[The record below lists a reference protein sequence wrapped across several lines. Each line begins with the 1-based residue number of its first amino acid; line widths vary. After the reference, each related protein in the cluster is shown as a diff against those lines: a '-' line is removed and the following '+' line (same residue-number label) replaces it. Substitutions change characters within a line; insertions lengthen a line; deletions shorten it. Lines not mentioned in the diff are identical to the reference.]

1 MKEVFHKILFVI
13 AIAVLVL
20 ILVQTMTGFIKIKP
34 LNGAVV
40 KTEMPK
46 LTYNNYA
53 NSSFQRDFENY
64 CRANFG
70 FREFSLRLY
79 NQHLWDFYRTTR
91 NKTVVIGRS
100 DWLFGKREARDYY
113 ISGTYDYTNDTMV
126 MKRQFYQEA
135 LRLYKVQNILEEYN
149 TFIFTTL
156 LPGKTFVF
164 NEYLPE
170 NPGPYMKPF
179 HAVYYFAQVFDSLG
193 INYIDLQ
200 KDYEYHKDKTDYPLF
215 PKTGMHWT
223 YIAAEHSFDSI
234 LRYIE
239 HKTDINLHN
248 YTIGE
253 KYIDKPHHP
262 DTDLED
268 VLNLLRPIRPNTN
281 YYADVTVDDDTT
293 ATRPVFIL
301 VGDSY
306 FWNINNSIPLHSI
319 FSKYAYWY
327 YNSTI
332 YFNPSCNHTSKIDI
346 LEELINTDIINL
358 SYSPRQLYVFSNKF
372 LPKALLYL
380 THDDSEIDST
390 LQVIASSVK
399 KDTDEERLKD
409 AKDILFA
416 DPEKYFPDLGGSD
429 IPTTRNKRINDII
442 INNLNK

>member
-1 MKEVFHKILFVI
+1 MREVFQKILFVLTVV
-13 AIAVLVL
+13 VLLL
-20 ILVQTMTGFIKIKP
+20 ILVQTTTGFIKIKP
-34 LNGAVV
+34 LQGSVV
-40 KTEMPK
+40 KIEMPE
-46 LTYNNYA
+46 LTYYTYA
-53 NSSFQRDFENY
+53 NGSFQKNFEDY
-64 CRANFG
+64 CRVNFG

-79 NQHLWDFYRTTR
+79 NQHLWDFYRTTQ
-91 NKTVVIGRS
+91 NKTVVIGHN

-126 MKRQFYQEA
+126 MKRQFYKEA
-135 LRLYKVQNILEEYN
+135 LRMYKVQNILKEYN

-156 LPGKTFVF
+156 LPGKTFIF

-170 NPGPYMKPF
+170 NPGPYLKPF
-179 HAVYYFAQVFDSLG
+179 HAVYYFAHVFDSLG

-200 KDYEYHKDKTDYPLF
+200 KDYELKKGKTDYPLF

-239 HKTDINLHN
+239 HNTNINLHN
-248 YTIGE
+248 YSIGE
-253 KYIDKPHHP
+253 KYSAAPRHP

-268 VLNLLRPIRPNTN
+268 ILNLMRPIRPNKN
-281 YYADVTVDDDTT
+281 YYADVTIDNDTT
-293 ATRPVFIL
+293 ATRPVFII

-306 FWNINNSIPLHSI
+306 FWNINGSIPLRSI
-319 FSKYAYWY
+319 FRKYSYWY

-332 YFNPSCNHTSKIDI
+332 HFNPNCDHTSKIDI
-346 LEELINTDIINL
+346 LDEIINTDIINL

-399 KDTDEERLKD
+399 KDSDEERLKD
-409 AKDILFA
+409 AQDMLFS
-416 DPEKYFPDLGGSD
+416 DPEKYFPDLEGND
-429 IPTTRNKRINDII
+429 IPTSRNKRINNII